1 MTPRFA
7 NILTILV
14 VLLLFSC
21 KKEEVVLNGNV
32 TQSSRISDAALEQ
45 YIFRTYVDLLGEAPT
60 ETDLETWA
68 TELRAEELSIDA
80 RVNFIQSLQSGSDRD
95 RYVLNLYAAAK
106 ERFLENLDD
115 AEIQRRFIGLGQ
127 PEDDTRLQGL
137 LSWQADYKANNAD
150 IFDLQRL
157 SIHNLVYDEI
167 NMGSFN
173 MVRASFDNLLWRYP
187 TNVEFNAGFSMI
199 ENGTEEQLFGF
210 SGSDKETYVDIISE
224 SQEALQGT
232 VIWQYDQLLARRPTA
247 SETLSHLEDLRAT
260 GNIEVLQQTVMQTDE
275 YAGF

>member
-1 MTPRFA
+1 MTALLTVFA
-7 NILTILV
+7 
-14 VLLLFSC
+14 C

-32 TQSSRISDAALEQ
+32 QQSSRISDAAVEQ
-45 YIFRTYVDLLGEAPT
+45 YIFRSYVDLLGEAPS
-60 ETDLETWA
+60 EIDLANWSSQ
-68 TELRAEELSIDA
+68 LRAGDLGQTARIEL
-80 RVNFIQSLQSGSDRD
+80 IQTLQTGNDQE

-115 AEIQRRFIGLGQ
+115 AEMQRRFVGQ
-127 PEDDTRLQGL
+127 GDADDDMRLQEL
-137 LSWQADYKANNAD
+137 LSWQADYKSGSAN
-150 IFDLQRL
+150 ILDLQRRA
-157 SIHNLVYDEI
+157 IHNLVYDEI

-187 TNVEFNAGFSMI
+187 TDSEFDAGYAMI
-199 ENGTEEQLFGF
+199 ENRTEQQLFGF
-210 SGSDKETYVDIISE
+210 SGSDKNTYVQIVSD

-260 GNIEVLQQTVMQTDE
+260 GNVEVLQQTVMQTDE

>member
-1 MTPRFA
+1 M
-7 NILTILV
+7 
-14 VLLLFSC
+14 
-21 KKEEVVLNGNV
+21 LNGNV